1 MVKSDVS
8 GVIVNTDY
16 LAKIFGVTS
25 RYVNHLAKEGVLER
39 RAPGRWPL
47 ETNVIKYI
55 EFLRSGKSD
64 PEGQE
69 SKSKSIY
76 WEERAKHE
84 AAKREMAELQL
95 AKLKNQMHDAATVE
109 LVMTDMLTTFKN
121 RLLALPQKVSP
132 KIIGLKSIAEVNDV
146 LASEINEALTELSD
160 YSPCLF
166 AEGGEDNGDN
176 ESDDRSVL
184 EDSESGSTA
193 T

>member
-1 MVKSDVS
+1 MAVKQDVS
-8 GVIVNTDY
+8 GIVVNTDV
-16 LAKIFGVTS
+16 LAKLFGVTR
-25 RYVNHLAKEGVLER
+25 RYVNQLATEGVLEK

-47 ETNVIKYI
+47 EQNVNRYI
-55 EFLRSGKSD
+55 EFLRSGKKD
-64 PEGQE
+64 PEEQE
-69 SKSKSIY
+69 SKSIY
-76 WEERAKHE
+76 WEEKAKHE

-121 RLLALPQKVSP
+121 RLLALPQKISP

-166 AEGGEDNGDN
+166 AEGGEDNGDD
-176 ESDDRSVL
+176 ESDDGSVL
-184 EDSESGSTA
+184 EDSESGSTV

>member
-1 MVKSDVS
+1 MAVKQDVS
-8 GVIVNTDY
+8 GIVVNTDV
-16 LAKIFGVTS
+16 LAKLFGVTR
-25 RYVNHLAKEGVLER
+25 RYVNQLATEGVLEK

-47 ETNVIKYI
+47 EQNVNRYI
-55 EFLRSGKSD
+55 EFLRSGKKD
-64 PEGQE
+64 PEEQE
-69 SKSKSIY
+69 SKSIY
-76 WEERAKHE
+76 WEEKAKHE

-132 KIIGLKSIAEVNDV
+132 KVIGLKSIAEVNDV

-166 AEGGEDNGDN
+166 AEGGEDNGDD
-176 ESDDRSVL
+176 ESDDGSVL
-184 EDSESGSTA
+184 EDSECGSTA

>member
-1 MVKSDVS
+1 MSVKTDVS
-8 GVIVNTDY
+8 GIIVNTDV
-16 LAKIFGVTS
+16 LAKLFGVTC
-25 RYVNHLAKEGVLER
+25 RYVNQLAKEGVLER

-47 ETNVIKYI
+47 EPNISKYI
-55 EFLRSGKSD
+55 EFLRTGKTD
-64 PEGQE
+64 KEGQE
-69 SKSKSIY
+69 AKSIY

-95 AKLKNQMHDAATVE
+95 AKLKNQMHDATTVE

-132 KIIGLKSIAEVNDV
+132 KVIGLKSIAEVNDV

-166 AEGGEDNGDN
+166 AEGGEDNGDD
-176 ESDDRSVL
+176 ESDDGSVL

>member
-1 MVKSDVS
+1 MSVKTDVS
-8 GVIVNTDY
+8 SAIVNTDY
-16 LAKIFGVTS
+16 LAKMFGVTS
-25 RYVNHLAKEGVLER
+25 RYINQLAKEGVLEK

-47 ETNVIKYI
+47 EQNVNRYI
-55 EFLRSGKSD
+55 EFLRSGKKD
-64 PEGQE
+64 PEEQE
-69 SKSKSIY
+69 SKSIY
-76 WEERAKHE
+76 WEEKAKHE

-121 RLLALPQKVSP
+121 RLLALPQKISP

-166 AEGGEDNGDN
+166 AEGGEDNGDD
-176 ESDDRSVL
+176 ESDDGSVL

>member
-1 MVKSDVS
+1 MAVKQDVS
-8 GVIVNTDY
+8 GIVVNTDV
-16 LAKIFGVTS
+16 LAKLFGVTR
-25 RYVNHLAKEGVLER
+25 RYVNQLATEGVLEK

-47 ETNVIKYI
+47 EQNVNRYI
-55 EFLRSGKSD
+55 EFLRSGKKD
-64 PEGQE
+64 PEEQE
-69 SKSKSIY
+69 SKSIY
-76 WEERAKHE
+76 WEEKAKHE

-121 RLLALPQKVSP
+121 RLLALPQKISP

>member
-1 MVKSDVS
+1 MAVKQDVS
-8 GVIVNTDY
+8 GIVVNTDV
-16 LAKIFGVTS
+16 LAKLFGVTR
-25 RYVNHLAKEGVLER
+25 RYVNQLATEGVLEK

-47 ETNVIKYI
+47 EQNVNRYI
-55 EFLRSGKSD
+55 EFLRSGKKD
-64 PEGQE
+64 PEEQE
-69 SKSKSIY
+69 SKSIY
-76 WEERAKHE
+76 WEEKAKHE

-95 AKLKNQMHDAATVE
+95 AKLKNQMHDATTVE

-132 KIIGLKSIAEVNDV
+132 KVIGLKSIAEVNDV

-166 AEGGEDNGDN
+166 AEGGEDNGDD
-176 ESDDRSVL
+176 ESDDGSVL

>member
-1 MVKSDVS
+1 MAVKQDVS
-8 GVIVNTDY
+8 GIVVNTDV
-16 LAKIFGVTS
+16 LAKLFGVTR
-25 RYVNHLAKEGVLER
+25 RYVNQLATEGVLEK

-47 ETNVIKYI
+47 EQNVNRYI
-55 EFLRSGKSD
+55 EFLRSGKKD
-64 PEGQE
+64 PEEQE
-69 SKSKSIY
+69 SKSIY
-76 WEERAKHE
+76 WEEKAKHE

-132 KIIGLKSIAEVNDV
+132 KVIGLKSIAEVNDV

>member
-1 MVKSDVS
+1 MAVKTDVS
-8 GVIVNTDY
+8 GVVVNTNV
-16 LAKIFGVTS
+16 LAKLFGVTS
-25 RYVNHLAKEGVLER
+25 RYVNQLAKEGVLEK

-47 ETNVIKYI
+47 EQNVNRYI
-55 EFLRSGKSD
+55 EFLRSGKKD
-64 PEGQE
+64 PEEQE
-69 SKSKSIY
+69 SKSIY
-76 WEERAKHE
+76 WEEKAKHE

-95 AKLKNQMHDAATVE
+95 AKLKNQMHDATTIE

-132 KIIGLKSIAEVNDV
+132 KIIGLKSIAEVNEA
-146 LASEINEALTELSD
+146 LALEINEALTELSD

-166 AEGGEDNGDN
+166 AEGGEDNGDD
-176 ESDDRSVL
+176 ESDDGSVL

>member
-1 MVKSDVS
+1 MAVKQDVS
-8 GVIVNTDY
+8 GIVVNTDV
-16 LAKIFGVTS
+16 LAKLFGVTR
-25 RYVNHLAKEGVLER
+25 RYVNQLATEGVLEK

-47 ETNVIKYI
+47 EQNVNRYI
-55 EFLRSGKSD
+55 EFLRSGKKD
-64 PEGQE
+64 PEEQE
-69 SKSKSIY
+69 SKSIY
-76 WEERAKHE
+76 WEEKAKHE

-132 KIIGLKSIAEVNDV
+132 KVIGLKSIAEVNDV

-166 AEGGEDNGDN
+166 AEGGEDNGDD
-176 ESDDRSVL
+176 ESDDGSVL

>member
-1 MVKSDVS
+1 MSVKTDVS
-8 GVIVNTDY
+8 GIIVNTDV
-16 LAKIFGVTS
+16 LAKLFGVTR
-25 RYVNHLAKEGVLER
+25 RYINQLAKEGILER

-47 ETNVIKYI
+47 EPNISKYI
-55 EFLRSGKSD
+55 EFLRTGKTD
-64 PEGQE
+64 KEGQE
-69 SKSKSIY
+69 AKSIY
-76 WEERAKHE
+76 WEEKAKHE

-121 RLLALPQKVSP
+121 RLLALPQKISP

-166 AEGGEDNGDN
+166 AEGGEDNGDD
-176 ESDDRSVL
+176 ESDDGSVL